1 MRWLLLKD
9 LRILRRS
16 PLLVALR
23 VSRDAAGGACLRA
36 EHRFPAH
43 LTEFVL
49 EGPGPRSPQP

>member
-1 MRWLLLKD
+1 MRWLLVKD
-9 LRILRRS
+9 LQILKRS

-23 VSRDAAGGACLRA
+23 ISRDAAGDAFLRS

-49 EGPGPRSPQP
+49 EGGS